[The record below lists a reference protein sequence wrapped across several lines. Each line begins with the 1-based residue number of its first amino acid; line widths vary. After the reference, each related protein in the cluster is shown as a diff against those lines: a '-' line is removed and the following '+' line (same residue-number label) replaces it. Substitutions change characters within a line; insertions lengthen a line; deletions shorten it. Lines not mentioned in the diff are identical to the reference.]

1 MKSKTIFLIT
11 ISVVSGFLATLLT
24 SHAAAQTPDKT
35 KTIELTSTR
44 VAKGNA
50 KRSDANI
57 KHGEM
62 ANNPT
67 AKRGAPP
74 TKGGKA
80 RGASGCRVQFDNS
93 TDLYIKV
100 YVDGSFR
107 GTMGPWD
114 DSYVYVLPGITKVY
128 ARADFTDGSFR
139 YWGPKEYD
147 CGTDE
152 YINFRMV
159 L

>member
-1 MKSKTIFLIT
+1 MKNRRHFPAIVFI
-11 ISVVSGFLATLLT
+11 VSAFLATLLT
-24 SHAAAQTPDKT
+24 SHAVAQTPDKT
-35 KTIELTSTR
+35 KIIELTSTR
-44 VAKGNA
+44 VEKGNA
-50 KRSDANI
+50 KKTDANI

-62 ANNPT
+62 ANNPS

-74 TKGGKA
+74 TKGGVRSA
-80 RGASGCRVQFDNS
+80 GGCRVQFDNS

-114 DSYVYVLPGITKVY
+114 DSYVYVLPGITRVY
-128 ARADFTDGSFR
+128 ARADYTDGSFR

-147 CGTDE
+147 CGNDE